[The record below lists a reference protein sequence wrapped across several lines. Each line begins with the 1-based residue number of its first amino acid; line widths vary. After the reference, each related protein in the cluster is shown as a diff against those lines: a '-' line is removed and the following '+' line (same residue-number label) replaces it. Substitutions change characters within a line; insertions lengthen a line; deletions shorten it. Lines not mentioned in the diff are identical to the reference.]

1 MSDAER
7 VAVYLD
13 DGTKPIAEYS
23 PPARISVD
31 TTQLS
36 DGEHELR
43 IEASGSDDALGL
55 QRIPFEVRNG
65 PAISIEGLRAGD
77 VVEGD
82 LDVVVHAWGGASQG
96 DWEPERVES
105 PAPIPTWAWVLLISI
120 IAWALYYGTL
130 YWQPGESFQKTP
142 TYQNEAVS
150 APSSD

>member
-13 DGTKPIAEYS
+13 DGTEPIAEYA

-43 IEASGSDDALGL
+43 IEASGSDDSQAL